1 MLLDLLFERNNHC
14 IGFDQK
20 EKVLYAWRNVM
31 DYDTCESKVEQL
43 GKFDVKTKEACFSV
57 KLSDEDI
64 DKKFMK
70 EFERYLKLFG
80 FNSQSC

>member
-1 MLLDLLFERNNHC
+1 MLLDLLFERNSHY
-14 IGFDQK
+14 IGFNQK

-57 KLSDEDI
+57 KLSDDDI
-64 DKKFMK
+64 DKKFIS
-70 EFERYLKLFG
+70 EFERHLKLLG
-80 FNSQSC
+80 FNS